1 MTAEDL
7 FRRYGLTAVIN
18 ASGTMTSLGA
28 SRVVPEAIE
37 AGAAIQTEFVRVDEL
52 QARASRVIARLT
64 GAEAGFVAACSAA
77 GMSLGVAACV
87 TGTNLARIERLPDI
101 EGLSDEV
108 LVQAGHL
115 VHYGAPIEQSVSIT
129 GARVVPLGTAARV
142 ESFHLEDSIGE
153 KTAAALF
160 VVSHHVVQEGQML
173 LADFVGICKKRG
185 VPVIVDMASEYD
197 LRGPIS
203 LGADLVIYSGHK
215 FLGGPTAGI
224 VAGRKNLVRAAYL
237 QNRGI
242 GRPMKIGKEGIVGT
256 MAALEVWERRD
267 HAAARERERGHVRRW
282 MEILAGVPGLRL
294 EIHPDWTGNPID
306 RLKITIVAEEAGL
319 HAWELAD
326 RLATGRPSIQVRDD
340 LIEHGCFF
348 LDPCNVTAEEANV
361 VGRRIEEEVSSAR
374 HRRDG
379 LVVSLSERRKGRV
392 EAVLKWPD

>member
-1 MTAEDL
+1 MTAEEL
-7 FRRYGLTAVIN
+7 FRRYALTPVIN

-28 SRVVPEAIE
+28 SRVVPEAIA
-37 AGAAIQTEFVRVDEL
+37 AGAAIQSEFVRIDEL

-77 GMSLGVAACV
+77 GMSLSVAACV
-87 TGTNLARIERLPDI
+87 TGANLARIERLPDV
-101 EGLSDEV
+101 EGLRDEV

-115 VHYGAPIEQSVSIT
+115 VHYGAPIEQSVTIT

-142 ESFHLEDSIGE
+142 ESFHLEDRIGE

-160 VVSHHVVQEGQML
+160 VASHHVVQEGQML
-173 LADFVGICKKRG
+173 LADFVDICKRRG

-197 LRGPIS
+197 LTGPVA

-224 VAGRKNLVRAAYL
+224 VAGRKDLVRAAYL

-242 GRPMKIGKEGIVGT
+242 GRPMKVGKEGIAGT
-256 MAALEVWERRD
+256 MAALEAWERRD
-267 HAAARERERGHVRRW
+267 HAAARQRELGHVRHW
-282 MEILAGVPGLRL
+282 MEALASVPGLRL

-306 RLKITIVAEEAGL
+306 RLKVTVVSRGAGL

-326 RLATGRPSIQVRDD
+326 RLAAGRPSIQVRDD

-348 LDPCNVTAEEANV
+348 LDPCNLTAEEATV
-361 VGRRIEEEVSSAR
+361 VGQRIEEEVASAQR
-374 HRRDG
+374 HGDG
-379 LVVSLSERRKGRV
+379 LAVSLSERRKGRV
-392 EAVLKWPD
+392 EAVLNWPD